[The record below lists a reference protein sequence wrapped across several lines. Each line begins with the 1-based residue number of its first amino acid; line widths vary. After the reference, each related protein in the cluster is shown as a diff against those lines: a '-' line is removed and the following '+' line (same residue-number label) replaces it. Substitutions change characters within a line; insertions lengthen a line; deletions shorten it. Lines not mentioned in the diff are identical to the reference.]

1 MTISFR
7 LKLLASHAVVALVV
21 GAVTLIVVERLV
33 STRMEHQLDHRLE
46 SQARAV
52 SSWLGR
58 ATHPQQLAHRLA
70 DVVDARV
77 TIIDKRGIAVGESAQ
92 IAGWSVGA
100 EGMPVEVSAA
110 REGKIGRATRF
121 S

>member
-33 STRMEHQLDHRLE
+33 STRMEQQLDHRLE

-52 SSWLGR
+52 SSWMGR

-77 TIIDKRGIAVGESAQ
+77 TIIDKTGNAVGESAS
-92 IAGWSVGA
+92 IAGWSVAA
-100 EGMPVEVSAA
+100 EGTPHEVVEA
-110 REGKIGRATRF
+110 RAGKVGRDT
-121 S
+121 